1 MGIIVDIKGR
11 EILNAKGRPTVE
23 AEVITSDNLIAVAS
37 VPSGTSRGEHEAFEL
52 YDKEQRHQGYGVRK
66 AANNVSTL
74 IKERLVGMDV
84 SNQTAIDAALCTLD
98 GTPDKSSLGA
108 NAILPVSLAV
118 AKLGAMINK
127 QPLYSYINL
136 LFGIEKIKMPNILAT
151 VIAGGLY
158 SSSGLEFEDYMYLLQ
173 DFKTFADQLEAIV
186 ELRRVLQEIIT
197 KKYGPVLEDGG
208 ALAPPLRNSEEA
220 FDFLLEAARITGY
233 ENNVAI
239 GLDVAASG
247 LFDKTIDKYKLGAN
261 LLSKEEL
268 IDRYVAICEAYP
280 LLFLEDGLEEHDFIG
295 FNELKQ
301 RLSKLQIVGDDLFCT
316 NPSLIKKGIAHD
328 SANTLLLKVNQIG
341 TLSEALEAAR
351 LASYNDLDVVVSLR
365 SGETEET
372 FIADLAVGIGAKQI
386 KLGSPVKLER
396 NVKYNRLMRIAQEIE
411 GV

>member
-1 MGIIVDIKGR
+1 LEKEKEIKMGIIVDIKGR

-328 SANTLLLKVNQIG
+328 SANTLLLKVKISHG
-341 TLSEALEAAR
+341 YD
-351 LASYNDLDVVVSLR
+351 SYQ
-365 SGETEET
+365 
-372 FIADLAVGIGAKQI
+372 K
-386 KLGSPVKLER
+386 
-396 NVKYNRLMRIAQEIE
+396 
-411 GV
+411 